1 MTDPASD
8 RYLEDFV
15 PGEVREYGPVP
26 VSEAEI
32 LEFARKYDPQPIHVD
47 PEWAR
52 TGPFGGLIA
61 SGWHTTALTMRLLVD
76 NYLPAA
82 ASLASPGIDELRWA
96 RPVRPGDALSV
107 RVTVLEVRPS
117 RSKPDRGLLRSR
129 IEVLDRD
136 GLERGACE
144 CRASVQHMRRELE
157 PDSVLGRTPDPRPE

>member
-136 GLERGACE
+136 GAIVMTLVALNMLRRRPTP
-144 CRASVQHMRRELE
+144 RA
-157 PDSVLGRTPDPRPE
+157 DP

>member
-1 MTDPASD
+1 VTDPASD

-117 RSKPDRGLLRSR
+117 RSSTATAPS
-129 IEVLDRD
+129 
-136 GLERGACE
+136 
-144 CRASVQHMRRELE
+144 
-157 PDSVLGRTPDPRPE
+157 

>member
-1 MTDPASD
+1 VTDPASD

-52 TGPFGGLIA
+52 AGPFGGLIA

-82 ASLASPGIDELRWA
+82 ASLASPGIDELRWV

-136 GLERGACE
+136 GAIVMTLVALN
-144 CRASVQHMRRELE
+144 MLRRR
-157 PDSVLGRTPDPRPE
+157 PTPRVDP

>member
-136 GLERGACE
+136 GAIVMTLVALNMLRRRPTP
-144 CRASVQHMRRELE
+144 RAG
-157 PDSVLGRTPDPRPE
+157 P